1 MIHIAALNDY
11 SDDES
16 ETEPVIETTKEAQE
30 AEAYAL
36 YNKALEL
43 QRGSLHQEAEVHYKR
58 LLNTSLLTK
67 AVASEDGKTEQILV
81 QPGFMLKYSTYKN
94 LASLASQ
101 KNDKKTAMEFYLE
114 AVNIDSTDVSLW
126 YKIGHLALELVH
138 VPLAR
143 IAFEEAYQC
152 NPKHWP
158 SLDNLC
164 TVLYA
169 LYDYPSCLY
178 YIAKC
183 FELDACYPKGHVLR
197 KKIFSEQP
205 ALERDTLAL
214 FEQCNEW
221 ISDSNFISEDQSQ
234 KFVEEALDLRKT
246 REQLSK
252 KPAPILVKFQK
263 PLKAFTWKCLGECL
277 VSLYDYLDGSQRPL
291 SFSCQV
297 DLAGCLRKN
306 DDEVMDTE
314 PVVEQPQQ
322 KEEAPKDGVT
332 DKVNLCHHQNDEL
345 STAFPIDESV
355 PASSSVLTSTLSS
368 TQDTQGESQTI
379 PMETDHDY
387 AGSIINIEKN
397 KRGPKRK
404 RGLGDEPAPGKRRSA
419 RVRNTTTKKKEETI
433 NYQTLLQ
440 GFLPSSLRNVD
451 DIDESSQD
459 SCIASEENRSS
470 TIESMTV
477 SSPDIQQRKI
487 SWKASE
493 ESEVREFLEMCVD
506 NNSGV
511 IDMMSRYLIN
521 LSRRWSFKWPSGLAS
536 VFISCYEKFRK
547 HLQLPSVFNNDSSAE
562 CLCDTGNMVLL
573 YAELKLDQWIEKTS
587 NLPTT
592 ITPKRI
598 QTCTSSELLPSDLGH
613 EFPAQFYH
621 QDVTF
626 TEQIATLPDVL
637 SDKYEEYTIRV
648 YWAKARLLV
657 LDGKMECALESFDL
671 CSELLTPQYKDNS
684 SAGPVVVVLPN
695 CNHDDTISLE
705 QICKKKESL
714 QRTQSLEEV
723 RRLFDA
729 GEYKKVS
736 SILLPSLKQPLMKSK
751 SICEQKS
758 SERPSQIL
766 LLLQSLLKQ
775 QEYQECLSCAEIAL
789 IETIYEIN
797 HATNITSK
805 EEWIEGVVQVCIAID
820 KTFASDKSIIK
831 KLETGRLVRL
841 TSNLIRI
848 IEIAMETPEVGE
860 FGQVSTV
867 YPWILLYKLIKHEED
882 QIESM
887 KIDTS
892 DSTSESNRPCLPSS
906 LMLLLT
912 AHEYLG
918 RRSWCCNDKGVFL
931 KLHVSVLEEELFNRP
946 EKDAHPFQSDLEHAL
961 EQSFYC
967 LYSHPNRKAKAKH
980 LVDHGVDELPLLW
993 EDTKFLFEYFKPKI
1007 LPEFD
1012 SYKTSTMSS
1021 ELESLL
1027 LKISRIIPEQ
1037 QNPANT
1043 IESLQA
1049 FIDGTTDV
1057 VPCIPPN
1064 KPVKLHVV
1072 QELYYLLADYNFK
1085 NKEWGKAIKFYLHDL
1100 CVNPER
1106 FDSWAGMAMARS
1118 TRLELKINSCDSKS
1132 EGTIYKQAS
1141 TAARC
1146 FERALEIDASNST
1159 LWMEYGSLSYMMQAY
1174 SSRKLKQLHEQGTI
1188 SAETE
1193 EFLTTKKCEL
1203 LKQAK
1208 KCYLRASECEGDGEE
1223 EEWLVYYM
1231 LGKIAEK
1238 EHALPQVYLDYYEK
1252 AARSLHEN
1260 EARYPKKIT
1269 YHNPADLAL
1278 ESLEIYFRIHT
1289 SVLKLLEFP
1298 DKSNIIDYKLLK
1310 KYISEARQFPFAR
1323 GLEKKAEGRD
1333 YSTSD
1338 PDTDGKPVNPKT
1350 YNYQSSAGSQ
1360 NSIQQLM
1367 DHNYFETSKRV
1378 SRTASQES
1386 TDTASDLDFFS
1397 SGDEPISPRP
1407 TDILLFH
1414 GGIRSAKPADVFHLL
1429 TDEKKSSLYKER
1441 FLEKTSEAVKS
1452 DVHGSTEKQ
1461 IEQFAKTETSF
1472 KNPVVESSM
1481 GEEAIRDSSIVE
1493 LYEESNSKRII
1504 SDESAN
1510 DTNIISEGNLKDE
1523 TAAFPKELAPRT
1535 IMDATVMAKDP
1546 SEMAMDK
1553 ESADDTMNL
1562 EGNLKERI
1570 ADMVFSSDAV
1580 IECVDNARN
1589 TAATAFKE
1597 TTVSSKEFVPEMDTT
1612 VMSKETSETA
1622 METDVVSK
1630 KFTTMF
1636 EEPLP
1641 SHSGISGISME
1652 ANIMDTVKTVGS
1664 NSVHDSEEEN
1674 NLINSAMDQGNS
1686 VKDVVAMDTEKQ
1698 TTNSDA
1704 HSTCAMQSDWQV
1716 SAYKDDYNIQAN
1728 DSKGPTIS
1736 SNQSKMLGA
1745 GTNPYRFKQKHV
1757 LGTTLEPSQHISKFQ
1772 MAFLKS
1778 PLLCSKESVEESGFS
1793 QTESEDGSEIQV
1805 SEKPVEM
1812 SIETKIED
1820 SKTIDQCSNNQLD
1833 SIVHRETTE
1842 SVPEMHVIGN
1852 KLKSLPLTEVDENLP
1867 TPSQLNVTKS
1877 DQRLS
1882 TDDASSQTVAVGF
1895 SEIASNPV
1903 KGYHSLVKSKPEKDM
1918 NRLETAVDIEMEEEF
1933 FTSKCQDNKKKDY
1946 ESMSASGITEKN
1958 DEYKEDLKDNE
1969 RSQMEEKA
1977 FTLPTNG
1984 KEAGVEE
1991 EKDISEN
1998 ELFGHTREGN
2008 LERKEGYKDEILC
2021 VRSIR
2026 NIGITAS
2033 NQHQSEGAFERYTK
2047 SIGLEENEGK
2057 IMEKMMDP
2065 NVREGHQ
2072 EKIDRVS
2079 EKEDEENI
2087 EGADE
2092 VKLEDKVQGK
2102 NDTRDERK
2110 TKIDHEKKIKEE
2122 KMATNVK
2129 NENQESV
2136 DTTNKKE
2143 DLEKGKTDQVNP
2155 EEKSVEAIE
2164 TTNEGKI
2171 RSENMYME
2179 DPVVENPVLK
2189 DLSPN
2194 NCGDKDSF
2202 KTEESDL
2209 RNSEEHVQLINE
2221 CLQGLKLCLS
2231 RFSQHYK
2238 ALYRMAH
2245 VYHYV
2250 PTHKNDRWS
2259 RDTLLGTSTPW
2270 NQIPHL
2276 AAPALFAD
2284 ANKTKNFFQGIWR
2297 IPVEEIDRSGSFP
2310 SHMYRAISLLISV
2323 LLQLNDHQMLLQL
2336 SVKLNRTPELNKKYL
2351 RDQDRQ
2357 FLSKQ
2362 SYEKCLVVLKDLIE
2376 LCQSGPK
2383 EEQQKVLMFVYHA
2396 NQVRQNKLQITAKS
2410 TNNLLIEAFC
2420 NFKECKV
2427 DNMPCV
2433 LEQAVRYCTSI
2444 ECSKPPQTPHTPSI
2458 QSKAT
2463 KDSSKYDV
2471 VPTSKNSDATPTTS
2485 KNNDIPTTSK
2495 DSDGTPTTSRISDL
2509 ILNTIRKTVT
2519 DDANP
2524 LRGMTATTFADQFKH
2539 FATSFSARKEV
2550 TTTKATKRV
2559 LNLGHETKESKKPLL
2574 QVLSDEEPEATILDQ
2589 RRSDESKL
2597 NTKDTSIS
2605 LKGIK
2610 EKTHAIVKASIS
2622 LSRQEPLIKDSL
2634 AFSSHVA
2641 DPVTKQVSSTTLE
2654 SVPKAVPIKT
2664 SPPKG
2669 TGSSNVSG
2677 IISSFSKANA
2687 VAYSMSTSPPKGS
2700 AGSGLMIPFSR
2711 IALGASQQI
2720 KVSSSSSICCSS
2732 SSSSCSGSIQSD
2744 ASKSNQGLSGIHAK
2758 VLPYMST
2765 EEKEKLKS
2773 SLLHLKKN

>member
-1704 HSTCAMQSDWQV
+1704 HSTCAMQSDWQ
-1716 SAYKDDYNIQAN
+1716 
-1728 DSKGPTIS
+1728 
-1736 SNQSKMLGA
+1736 
-1745 GTNPYRFKQKHV
+1745 
-1757 LGTTLEPSQHISKFQ
+1757 
-1772 MAFLKS
+1772 
-1778 PLLCSKESVEESGFS
+1778 
-1793 QTESEDGSEIQV
+1793 
-1805 SEKPVEM
+1805 
-1812 SIETKIED
+1812 
-1820 SKTIDQCSNNQLD
+1820 
-1833 SIVHRETTE
+1833 
-1842 SVPEMHVIGN
+1842 
-1852 KLKSLPLTEVDENLP
+1852 
-1867 TPSQLNVTKS
+1867 
-1877 DQRLS
+1877 
-1882 TDDASSQTVAVGF
+1882 
-1895 SEIASNPV
+1895 
-1903 KGYHSLVKSKPEKDM
+1903 
-1918 NRLETAVDIEMEEEF
+1918 
-1933 FTSKCQDNKKKDY
+1933 
-1946 ESMSASGITEKN
+1946 
-1958 DEYKEDLKDNE
+1958 
-1969 RSQMEEKA
+1969 
-1977 FTLPTNG
+1977 
-1984 KEAGVEE
+1984 
-1991 EKDISEN
+1991 
-1998 ELFGHTREGN
+1998 
-2008 LERKEGYKDEILC
+2008 
-2021 VRSIR
+2021 
-2026 NIGITAS
+2026 
-2033 NQHQSEGAFERYTK
+2033 
-2047 SIGLEENEGK
+2047 
-2057 IMEKMMDP
+2057 
-2065 NVREGHQ
+2065 
-2072 EKIDRVS
+2072 
-2079 EKEDEENI
+2079 
-2087 EGADE
+2087 
-2092 VKLEDKVQGK
+2092 
-2102 NDTRDERK
+2102 
-2110 TKIDHEKKIKEE
+2110 
-2122 KMATNVK
+2122 
-2129 NENQESV
+2129 
-2136 DTTNKKE
+2136 
-2143 DLEKGKTDQVNP
+2143 
-2155 EEKSVEAIE
+2155 
-2164 TTNEGKI
+2164 
-2171 RSENMYME
+2171 
-2179 DPVVENPVLK
+2179 
-2189 DLSPN
+2189 
-2194 NCGDKDSF
+2194 
-2202 KTEESDL
+2202 
-2209 RNSEEHVQLINE
+2209 
-2221 CLQGLKLCLS
+2221 
-2231 RFSQHYK
+2231 
-2238 ALYRMAH
+2238 
-2245 VYHYV
+2245 
-2250 PTHKNDRWS
+2250 NDRWS